1 MLFPRLGYAAK
12 ALRPCNRGASSM
24 VKRACALC
32 FLLCLCCVLAACSG
46 GEGGGDAKK
55 AAAPVL
61 VMEAPLRDMPRV
73 LRIVGNVAASATV
86 GVKARVTGELLGVH
100 FIEGQDVQ
108 EGQPLF
114 TIDPRP
120 FQASLNEA
128 QSRLDRDIA
137 QLNKA
142 AEDMKR
148 YGKLA
153 SEGYVSREAYDKAVT
168 DAAALRATVRADE
181 ATVESARLQLSYCSI
196 TAPISGR
203 AGAIKADRGN
213 MIKAND
219 DAPLLMLDTLQPVY
233 AYFAVPE
240 ARLSEIL
247 ALQREGNLAI
257 QATPAGGTSAAGTLT
272 FVDNAVDVR
281 TGTIRLRGAFAN
293 ENRALW
299 PGQFVQVALSLG
311 MDRDVVVI
319 PAKAVQSGRNED
331 FVYVVGEDGKAQVRP
346 VVMDPEEDGQ
356 VLVRKGLAKGER
368 VVLEGQVRLA
378 PGTPVEIRQ
387 Q

>member
-1 MLFPRLGYAAK
+1 MDKCVIFLRLSLF
-12 ALRPCNRGASSM
+12 
-24 VKRACALC
+24 
-32 FLLCLCCVLAACSG
+32 LCLALAACSDD
-46 GEGGGDAKK
+46 EGGGRRS

-61 VMEAPLRDMPRV
+61 LMEVKLHDVPRV
-73 LRIVGNVAASATV
+73 LRVVGNVAASATV
-86 GVKARVTGELLGVH
+86 GVKARVTGELTGVH
-100 FIEGQDVQ
+100 FTEGQEVQ

-128 QSRLDRDIA
+128 KSRLERDIA

-142 AEDMKR
+142 TEDMKR

-181 ATVESARLQLSYCSI
+181 AAVESARLQLSYCSI

-219 DAPLLMLDTLQPVY
+219 ESPLLVLDSLQPVY
-233 AYFAVPE
+233 VNFSVPE
-240 ARLSEIL
+240 GRLSEIL
-247 ALQREGNLAI
+247 IRQRENTLAI
-257 QATPAGGTSAAGTLT
+257 QATPSGGESSTGALT

-293 ENRALW
+293 ENRMLW
-299 PGQFVQVALSLG
+299 PGQFVQVTLVLG
-311 MDRDVVVI
+311 TDKNVVVI
-319 PAKAVQSGRNED
+319 PAKAVQSGRNEN
-331 FVYVVGEDGKAQVRP
+331 FVYVVDALGKAQVRNI
-346 VVMDPEEDGQ
+346 VMDPEDDGKM
-356 VLVRKGLAKGER
+356 VVREGLVRGDR

-378 PGTPVEIRQ
+378 PGVPVEIRQ

>member
-1 MLFPRLGYAAK
+1 MD
-12 ALRPCNRGASSM
+12 
-24 VKRACALC
+24 KRVPPLWPV
-32 FLLCLCCVLAACSG
+32 LCLCLALAACSG
-46 GEGGGDAKK
+46 GEGDGRKS

-61 VMEAPLRDMPRV
+61 LMEVTLRDMPRLIRV
-73 LRIVGNVAASATV
+73 VGNVAASATV
-86 GVKARVTGELLGVH
+86 GVKARVTGELVGVH
-100 FIEGQDVQ
+100 FTEGQDVR

-128 QSRLDRDIA
+128 QSRLERDIA

-148 YGKLA
+148 YGKLV

-181 ATVESARLQLSYCSI
+181 AALESTRLQLSYCSI

-203 AGAIKADRGN
+203 AGAIRADRGN

-219 DAPLLMLDTLQPVY
+219 DAPLLVLDALRPVY
-233 AYFAVPE
+233 LNFAVPE

-247 ALQREGNLAI
+247 ARQRENNLDI
-257 QATPAGGTSAAGTLT
+257 LATPAGGESSSGKLT
-272 FVDNAVDVR
+272 FVDNAVDIR
-281 TGTIRLRGAFAN
+281 TGTIRLRGTFAN
-293 ENRALW
+293 ENRTLW
-299 PGQFVQVALSLG
+299 PGQFVQVTLMLG
-311 MDRDVVVI
+311 TDRDVVVI
-319 PAKAVQSGRNED
+319 PAKAVQSGRNEN
-331 FVYVVGEDGKAQVRP
+331 FVYVVDANGKAQVRP
-346 VVMDPEEDGQ
+346 IVVDPEDDGRMI
-356 VLVRKGLAKGER
+356 VREGLVRGER
-368 VVLEGQVRLA
+368 IVLEGQVRLA
-378 PGTPVEIRQ
+378 PGVPVEIRQ

>member
-1 MLFPRLGYAAK
+1 
-12 ALRPCNRGASSM
+12 M
-24 VKRACALC
+24 VKRACAFWLLL
-32 FLLCLCCVLAACSG
+32 FLCLALVACSG
-46 GEGGGDAKK
+46 GESGGDRKRAV
-55 AAAPVL
+55 APVL

-73 LRIVGNVAASATV
+73 LRVVGNVAASATV
-86 GVKARVTGELLGVH
+86 GVKARVTGELVGVH
-100 FIEGQDVQ
+100 FTEGQDVQ

-128 QSRLDRDIA
+128 QSRLERDIA

-148 YGKLA
+148 YGKLV

-196 TAPISGR
+196 TAPIKGR

-219 DAPLLMLDTLQPVY
+219 DAALLVLDNLQPVY
-233 AYFAVPE
+233 VNFAVPE
-240 ARLSEIL
+240 ARLPEIL
-247 ALQREGNLAI
+247 ARQRANNLAI
-257 QATPAGGTSAAGTLT
+257 QATPAGGESASGELT

-281 TGTIRLRGAFAN
+281 TGTIRLRGTFAN
-293 ENRALW
+293 ENRGLW
-299 PGQFVQVALSLG
+299 PGQFVQVALTLG

-331 FVYVVGEDGKAQVRP
+331 FVYIVGDDGKAQVRP
-346 VVMDPEEDGQ
+346 VVTDPEEEGQ
-356 VLVRKGLAKGER
+356 VLVRKGLAKGDR
-368 VVLEGQVRLA
+368 IVLEGQVRLA
-378 PGTPVEIRQ
+378 PGMPVEIRQ